1 MKKYM
6 FWLVCLLILV
16 VSANVLAQEGNS
28 DDPFQVAMT
37 KAVNAFQGTRA
48 LVFTIG
54 AFALVGFAGAA
65 IFGKIKWQWVGALA
79 VGLGVLAVA
88 GYIVNFA
95 YSKNTD
101 GVKDTPNFIESYW

>member
-16 VSANVLAQEGNS
+16 VSANVLADES
-28 DDPFQVAMT
+28 TDPFKVSME

-88 GYIVNFA
+88 GYIVQYA
-95 YSKNTD
+95 YHDSTTGVTAEPGWGTD
-101 GVKDTPNFIESYW
+101 YWN

>member
-16 VSANVLAQEGNS
+16 VSANVLAAS
-28 DDPFQVAMT
+28 PFDVAMA
-37 KAVNAFQGTRA
+37 KAVDAFNGTRA
-48 LVFTIG
+48 IVFTIG

-88 GYIVNFA
+88 GYIIEYAASEEQMGTV
-95 YSKNTD
+95 SPMVTD
-101 GVKDTPNFIESYW
+101 SDFWQ